1 MSHHFQARILACF
14 AATLL
19 LAAAPAWSADR
30 TVEKSVPLPEHG
42 TFKLNVPA
50 AWTVEVIQ
58 GGATTPPSIAV
69 RPAKGKA
76 FEIVVAPLWRPR
88 PDVPLPTR
96 GSMQEQLMRGV
107 ENIQPQAVEKEIN
120 LIEFQGKTGPGFYFT
135 VTDKAPKP
143 KGYKYMTQGLLSVSE
158 LLVVF
163 TALSN
168 EGKDRIVRDLIT
180 MLKTATHEE
189 K

>member
-1 MSHHFQARILACF
+1 MTHHFPARAVTCLA
-14 AATLL
+14 AVLL

-30 TVEKSVPLPEHG
+30 TVEKSVSLPEHG
-42 TFKLNVPA
+42 TFKLRVPA
-50 AWTVEVIQ
+50 TWTVEVRQ
-58 GGATTPPSIAV
+58 DPGTVPPSIEL

-96 GSMQEQLMRGV
+96 ESMQDQLKRGV
-107 ENIQPQAVEKEIN
+107 ENIQPQAVEKEIP
-120 LIEFQGKTGPGFYFT
+120 LVEFQGKTGPGFYFS
-135 VTDKAPKP
+135 VTDKATKP

-163 TALSN
+163 TLLTN
-168 EGKDRIVRDLIT
+168 EGKDQVVRDLVAA
-180 MLKTATHEE
+180 LKTASHEP
-189 K
+189 